1 MSEITLKINNRGY
14 SLSCDEGQEQRL
26 ADLGSYVNSRLN
38 DIAAA
43 GAATNEAHLL
53 VLTSLVLADEVFE
66 MREEMQDL
74 RERIHYF
81 RQNPSVAASSLAE
94 EEAIIAQA
102 IEHLASKI
110 ERIADRL
117 QLPNTAKVA

>member
-43 GAATNEAHLL
+43 GAATNESHLL
-53 VLTSLVLADEVFE
+53 VLTALVLADEIFE
-66 MREEMQDL
+66 MRDEMQDL
-74 RERIHYF
+74 RHRINYF
-81 RQNPSVAASSLAE
+81 RQNPNMAASSFAE

-102 IEHLASKI
+102 IEHLADKI
-110 ERIADRL
+110 EGIADRL
-117 QLPNTAKVA
+117 QLPPTERAA

>member
-1 MSEITLKINNRGY
+1 MTEVTLKINNRGY
-14 SLSCDEGQEQRL
+14 SLSCDVGQEQRL
-26 ADLGSYVNSRLN
+26 ADLGGYVNSRLN

-74 RERIHYF
+74 RERINYF
-81 RQNPSVAASSLAE
+81 RQNPVAAPSALAE
-94 EEAIIAQA
+94 EEAMIAQA
-102 IEHLASKI
+102 IEHLAYKI

-117 QLPNTAKVA
+117 QLPNAAKVA